1 MPRRGLFLFPHTP
14 PHPTTTMKHL
24 LLLYCVLS
32 LASLLPISC
41 SKGEQEKRETEQEGS
56 ANANANDTS
65 IEPALGRLEFP
76 RVKGGT
82 SKVIIHSLDDR
93 YGVNYSL
100 EWDTEKRTQRWSC
113 YQMFASN
120 RESNT
125 RRYEGNPQYP
135 FDPSPGV
142 NYFSYDPYSRWN
154 GMWYDVTVGGVFY
167 RSVRDSMYDHGHI
180 CPSADRLY
188 SADANKQTFYLTNM
202 QPMKNIFN
210 AGIWGKM
217 EGKLREWITLKSP
230 AADTLYVCKGGTIDP
245 TEAIPAPLWRVLDT
259 GLPVPRYYFMALLR
273 KSASGYKALGFFVE
287 HLNEDHTSDDLRQY
301 VVNISELERLTGI
314 DFFCNLP
321 DDLERKV
328 ESFPVDQVK
337 KAWGM

>member
-1 MPRRGLFLFPHTP
+1 
-14 PHPTTTMKHL
+14 MKHL
-24 LLLYCVLS
+24 SCFPCLFLLAALFFV
-32 LASLLPISC
+32 SC
-41 SKGEQEKRETEQEGS
+41 SKSEQSDRDGEQGSS

-93 YGVNYSL
+93 FGINYSL
-100 EWDTEKRTQRWSC
+100 EWDTEKRSQRWSC

-120 RESNT
+120 RVKATE
-125 RRYEGNPQYP
+125 RYSGNPQYP
-135 FDPSPGV
+135 FDPSSGV

-154 GMWYDVTVGGVFY
+154 GKWYDVEIHGTY
-167 RSVRDSMYDHGHI
+167 YSVMRDSMYDHGHI

-202 QPMKNIFN
+202 QPMRNAFN
-210 AGIWGKM
+210 SGIWARM
-217 EGKLREWITLKSP
+217 EGKLREWITIKTPVS
-230 AADTLYVCKGGTIDP
+230 DTLYVCKGGTIDP
-245 TEAIPAPLWRVLDT
+245 TEAIPSPLWRVLDT

-273 KSASGYKALGFFVE
+273 VSSSGYKALGFFVE
-287 HLNEDHTSDDLRQY
+287 HLDEDHSSDDLRRY

-321 DDLERKV
+321 DDLEHKV
-328 ESFPVDQVK
+328 ESFPVDQVR